1 MAAAGVNLF
10 PLLLAIA
17 LAAAAGRVGAA
28 ENRREGAAAAPATIL
43 IGQSWLG
50 LWQDGKLVRRVD
62 EAAWQFNAARLS
74 ADGATVE
81 IAAYPTDALAS
92 GGDAA
97 TVMRFDRRTLALLG
111 KVRDPSAG
119 QWRPQPPP
127 VGTDTPAAPEAP
139 ASLHIEA
146 GETLVAASAAVVLTA
161 APAGKD
167 GTVLQLR
174 TADGKALGAPRRL
187 PPGDWRAALSPDGST
202 VAAFVRP
209 AAADGRAWPAEAWD
223 AASGKAIAAPG
234 LSIDDGASRE
244 SGAARALACLLPHGQ
259 GAIITYVGA
268 PADSYSEY
276 VPFGPGAGPAA
287 PLDTPYVMSCLATGA
302 AGANR

>member
-1 MAAAGVNLF
+1 MASPRVNVF

-17 LAAAAGRVGAA
+17 LAAAAGGVGAA
-28 ENRREGAAAAPATIL
+28 ESRQEGAAAPATIL

-50 LWQDGKLVRRVD
+50 LWQDGKLLRRAD
-62 EAAWQFNAARLS
+62 EDGWQFNAARLS

-81 IAAYPTDALAS
+81 IAAYPTGASAS

-97 TVMRFDRRTLALLG
+97 IVMRFDSRTLALLG

-119 QWRPQPPP
+119 QWRPPPPP

-139 ASLHIEA
+139 ASVHIEA

-174 TADGKALGAPRRL
+174 AADGKALGAPRRL

-209 AAADGRAWPAEAWD
+209 AKADGRAWPGEAWD

-259 GAIITYVGA
+259 GAIVTYIGA
-268 PADSYSEY
+268 PADRYSEY
-276 VPFGPGAGPAA
+276 EPFGPGAAPAA
-287 PLDTPYVMSCLATGA
+287 PLDTPYVMSCLAAGG